1 MEIAD
6 SSIRLRRSF
15 FGQNWPYI
23 VMLALALS
31 GVAITSVAR
40 QAMTSYWVV
49 LAPIFAALCIFARW
63 RDAQELDLRS
73 IWMDIFH
80 WIGVMVAM
88 YLVFIGDVRQMMNA
102 DATALV
108 ILTILALGTFSAGI
122 QVGAWRV
129 CFVGFALAL
138 GVPIIA
144 WIDEATLLLLLLA
157 LVVLAFIALL
167 FFHAR
172 GERAADNQT

>member
-1 MEIAD
+1 
-6 SSIRLRRSF
+6 
-15 FGQNWPYI
+15 
-23 VMLALALS
+23 MLALALG

-40 QAMTSYWVV
+40 QAMTSYWIV
-49 LAPIFAALCIFARW
+49 LAPIFAALSIYARW
-63 RDAQELDLRS
+63 RDAHKLDWRS
-73 IWMDIFH
+73 VRMDIFH

-88 YLVFIGDVRQMMNA
+88 YLVFIGDVRQMMNS

-129 CFVGFALAL
+129 CFVGVALAL
-138 GVPIIA
+138 GVPLIA

-157 LVVLAFIALL
+157 LVVLAFVALL
-167 FFHAR
+167 FFHGAR
-172 GERAADNQT
+172 GRKTADSQA